1 MRFFFNLLNKE
12 KEKIIIKKLA
22 NKIIIDSLKLNSPFM
37 IESLN
42 KLIFCKYYSQLF

>member
-12 KEKIIIKKLA
+12 NEKIIIKKLA
-22 NKIIIDSLKLNSPFM
+22 SKIIIDSLKLNSPFM

-42 KLIFCKYYSQLF
+42 KPNIL